1 MLATDA
7 RKRMLAVPERV
18 AGRFGLPR
26 EVIEG
31 IAEEIRDALVELSTR
46 GEP

>member
-1 MLATDA
+1 MLAI
-7 RKRMLAVPERV
+7 PERV

-26 EVIEG
+26 EVIERIG
-31 IAEEIRDALVELSTR
+31 EEIREALVELSTM